1 MTLPVDSGDAI
12 DFGLSFEIRL
22 IPEDVAVATA
32 IAIAT
37 VVVVVV
43 EIPSNYY
50 PVFLGVAVAPGS
62 AVHLE
67 PESRP
72 DRNRE
77 LVELVGPHFRD
88 FD

>member
-1 MTLPVDSGDAI
+1 MTLPIDSGDAI
-12 DFGLSFEIRL
+12 DFGLSFEIRST
-22 IPEDVAVATA
+22 PGDVAVATVTA
-32 IAIAT
+32 VAAAAA
-37 VVVVVV
+37 VV

-67 PESRP
+67 LESRP

-77 LVELVGPHFRD
+77 LAEVVGLHFRE